1 MVGWHSSMIHY
12 CLMHT
17 LHLGILHHV
26 NGGVLLCLMRLDFF
40 GTSIRVWKVYF
51 YHHTIL
57 ALSVV
62 FNSWPYISAML
73 LHPVSQAT
81 QVRPQSSMSSL
92 KHWASASAGGWLPML
107 FRCLVEIKKTDQGFD
122 PLVDVL
128 VSLQT
133 CMGSIHGNILLYK
146 LHIAINPKASSV
158 CLFC

>member
-1 MVGWHSSMIHY
+1 
-12 CLMHT
+12 
-17 LHLGILHHV
+17 
-26 NGGVLLCLMRLDFF
+26 
-40 GTSIRVWKVYF
+40 
-51 YHHTIL
+51 
-57 ALSVV
+57 
-62 FNSWPYISAML
+62 
-73 LHPVSQAT
+73 
-81 QVRPQSSMSSL
+81 
-92 KHWASASAGGWLPML
+92 ML